1 MPWQG
6 SELFDYDLESILI
19 FAPMKSGVFAIL
31 AHGKWLYIG
40 ESDNICGQLLARLG
54 DDNVCRAQQHPT
66 HFAYE
71 LVAAASRSARQ
82 SQLVQEFQPVY
93 NAG

>member
-6 SELFDYDLESILI
+6 SEQFDYDLESILM
-19 FAPMKSGVFAIL
+19 FAPMKSGVFATF
-31 AHGKWLYIG
+31 ARGTWVYIG
-40 ESDNICGQLLARLG
+40 ESGNICGQLLARLG
-54 DDNVCRAQQHPT
+54 DDYVCSAQQRPT
-66 HFAYE
+66 HFACE

-82 SQLVQEFQPVY
+82 SQLVQEFQPVN

>member
-6 SELFDYDLESILI
+6 SERFDYDLESILT

-31 AHGKWLYIG
+31 AQGQWVYIG
-40 ESDNICGQLLARLG
+40 ESGNICGQLLARLG
-54 DDNVCRAQQHPT
+54 DDNVHAAQQRPA

-82 SQLVQEFQPVY
+82 RELVHEFQPVSS
-93 NAG
+93 AG